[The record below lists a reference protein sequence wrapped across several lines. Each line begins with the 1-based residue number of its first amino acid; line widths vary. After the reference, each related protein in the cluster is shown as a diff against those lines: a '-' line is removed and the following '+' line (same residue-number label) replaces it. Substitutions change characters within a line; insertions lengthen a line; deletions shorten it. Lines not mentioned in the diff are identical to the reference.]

1 MEYHKLVDKS
11 FVSFPSNDDHLVNY
25 IVARPDQSYSPPLH
39 VVHAEKILLNRFD
52 VLKEKFPGSS
62 ISTVLLYSWLMP
74 CSGCTQLIIQKFKNA
89 PYKVVV
95 AYNNDWTKAI
105 TEDENE
111 KNRSKL
117 REAGIDVYQV
127 RYHSILPSVQ
137 SY

>member
-1 MEYHKLVDKS
+1 MDNS

-39 VVHAEKILLNRFD
+39 VHAEKILLNRFD

-62 ISTVLLYSWLMP
+62 ISMVLLYSWLMP
-74 CSGCTQLIIQKFKNA
+74 CSGCTQQLIQKFKNC

-95 AYNNDWTKAI
+95 VYNNDWTKVI
-105 TEDENE
+105 PEGENE
-111 KNRSKL
+111 KNRNML
-117 REAGIDVYQV
+117 CRAGIDVYQV
-127 RYHSILPSVQ
+127 RYQSTLPSIQ